1 MDGARVQPPGHLP
14 QPRRGG
20 MVADRRPA
28 PATLRLDPEPR
39 EDRRGLRGA
48 RTRGVRGGGT
58 GSFRGDR
65 GDRGRRAGLGG
76 ERDHLRPPQAPGRR
90 GELPG
95 SQGFD
100 ELPGPP
106 GRADRDRVEDRVRAP
121 VLQRTGPIAE
131 YSDPVVPVERDSQ
144 RLPRRAPRVLRYRG
158 LGPRARAGRPRGNDH
173 GAVVHEQIAANKRK
187 TVLLFVVAIAFT
199 ALIGYAI
206 GYLFFYGGV
215 AGVVIATILA
225 VVLSL
230 GSYFAGDR
238 IVLASTGAREVT
250 AEQEP
255 RLHNIVEGI
264 AIAAG
269 VPKPRV
275 YVVPEQ
281 APNAF
286 ATGRNPEHSSIAV
299 TQGLLDTMNR
309 VELEGV
315 IGHEMSHVLDR
326 DILVDTVVAT
336 VVGAAV
342 LMSEFFMRW
351 FWWGGMRGRR
361 GGDSNGG
368 LIELAL
374 FAVGLILLLLAPI

>member
-1 MDGARVQPPGHLP
+1 
-14 QPRRGG
+14 
-20 MVADRRPA
+20 
-28 PATLRLDPEPR
+28 
-39 EDRRGLRGA
+39 
-48 RTRGVRGGGT
+48 
-58 GSFRGDR
+58 
-65 GDRGRRAGLGG
+65 
-76 ERDHLRPPQAPGRR
+76 
-90 GELPG
+90 
-95 SQGFD
+95 
-100 ELPGPP
+100 
-106 GRADRDRVEDRVRAP
+106 
-121 VLQRTGPIAE
+121 
-131 YSDPVVPVERDSQ
+131 
-144 RLPRRAPRVLRYRG
+144 
-158 LGPRARAGRPRGNDH
+158 
-173 GAVVHEQIAANKRK
+173 VHEQIAANKRK

-206 GYLFFYGGV
+206 GFLFFRGGV
-215 AGVVIATILA
+215 AGVVIATVLA
-225 VVLSL
+225 VALSL

-286 ATGRNPEHSSIAV
+286 ATGRDPQHSSIAV
-299 TQGLLDTMNR
+299 TQGLLDIMNR

-326 DILVDTVVAT
+326 DLLVGTVVAT

-342 LMSEFFMRW
+342 LRTEFYRRWW
-351 FWWGGMRGRR
+351 FWR
-361 GGDSNGG
+361 GGRMGG
-368 LIELAL
+368 PRDGGDGGGVITLVL
-374 FAVGLILLLLAPI
+374 FAVGIVLLILAPLAGQLIKLSVSRNREYLADAQGVLLTRYPPGLISALEKIRDAPHAMRAANNATAHLWLEQPSRVPGQETSTMEKLFSTHPPIEERIQRLKEM